1 MPRTRVEVERLWWG
15 AGVLLLALL
24 VAVDVVLGR
33 QINGA
38 FAGAAVLTA
47 INAGVRRTASV
58 AALALAA
65 SVASGV
71 WHDNLGER
79 AWAIRFA
86 TCVLV
91 CGLAVVAAAVTDGR
105 RVRLERTVALA
116 QRVLDALAVELTG
129 ARTVKEVAD
138 GFVGHAVGNLGAT
151 SAMVLSLDADEVLR
165 TVTWHGR
172 SGGGADQY
180 QEVPLSSRLPGAMAV
195 REGTD
200 IH

>member
-1 MPRTRVEVERLWWG
+1 MPRTRVEVERLWWL
-15 AGVLLLALL
+15 AGVLLLALMA
-24 VAVDVVLGR
+24 AVDVVLGR

-47 INAGVRRTASV
+47 INAGVARTASV
-58 AALALAA
+58 AGLALAA

-86 TCVLV
+86 TCVLI

-116 QRVLDALAVELTG
+116 QRVLDALAGGLTWGPPGQGGGGGVVG
-129 ARTVKEVAD
+129 AAGRPPGGAA
-138 GFVGHAVGNLGAT
+138 AVGGPPRAQ
-151 SAMVLSLDADEVLR
+151 AGPR
-165 TVTWHGR
+165 
-172 SGGGADQY
+172 
-180 QEVPLSSRLPGAMAV
+180 
-195 REGTD
+195 
-200 IH
+200 